1 MGLFDDR
8 EKKDAAIIDALY
20 FKVDLMIEKELD
32 GVVRQGFELLAEGGF
47 GFLSPF
53 PAMVE
58 KINQQLKIDYKPKTK
73 KDVPAW
79 IDKIVALDFEKK
91 KSLFVTICFQL
102 YRLQIVGAPDILR
115 QVDDMLKQAREQ
127 KTPPSPVTNPARRF

>member
-8 EKKDAAIIDALY
+8 AKKDGDIIDALY
-20 FKVDLMIEKELD
+20 FKVDLMTEAELNSVLD
-32 GVVRQGFELLAEGGF
+32 QGFRLMADNGF

-53 PAMVE
+53 PAMVD
-58 KINQQLKIDYKPKTK
+58 KVNAQLKIDFKPKNK

-79 IDKIVALDFEKK
+79 IEKIVALDLEKK

-115 QVDDMLKQAREQ
+115 QVDDMLKQSREQ
-127 KTPPSPVTNPARRF
+127 KTPPVPVNPERRF